1 MGGDGR
7 EGHGEET
14 AACAGEGV
22 GYIVAF
28 GGDGG
33 GLGHCLFV
41 GGRGLGCWRVEW
53 GVRWGMLTVL
63 GWEEVRVPRQE
74 EMWGDWGCMSPVR
87 KTGSFI

>member
-1 MGGDGR
+1 MGSCGRKSWVSRGVSDGVDGGDGR

-22 GYIVAF
+22 GYVVAF

-41 GGRGLGCWRVEW
+41 GGWDGE
-53 GVRWGMLTVL
+53 
-63 GWEEVRVPRQE
+63 
-74 EMWGDWGCMSPVR
+74 
-87 KTGSFI
+87 